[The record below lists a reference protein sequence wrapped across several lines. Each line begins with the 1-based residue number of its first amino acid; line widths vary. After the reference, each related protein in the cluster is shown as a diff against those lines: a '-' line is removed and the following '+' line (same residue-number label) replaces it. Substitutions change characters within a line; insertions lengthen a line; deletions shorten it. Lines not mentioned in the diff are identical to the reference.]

1 VSLLVGADAHIGTQY
16 ISAQRTFRA
25 DEGIRPY
32 EKIVGIRTSAFKTEK
47 SPSFSDRLVSGN
59 YK

>member
-1 VSLLVGADAHIGTQY
+1 LTDDIILPLQLKPATLGFELGKVNIVKARCFQRAFLLI
-16 ISAQRTFRA
+16 
-25 DEGIRPY
+25 
-32 EKIVGIRTSAFKTEK
+32 FKTEK